1 MSATLLFGYNVES
14 IDGSVV
20 ALLRGNDVAL
30 DSPLFT
36 APTSFGAERRCLG
49 GHHVRN
55 FLEKLSNL
63 MIIRAIRQYSL
74 KGNGS
79 GGWPSL
85 FGRSVSLLHVR
96 GGRSSMDHEH
106 DHSVPAEPSPARPA
120 VLAS

>member
-1 MSATLLFGYNVES
+1 MSATLLFGCNVES
-14 IDGSVV
+14 IDGAER

-30 DSPLFT
+30 DSHLFP
-36 APTSFGAERRCLG
+36 APTNLGAERRCLG
-49 GHHVRN
+49 AHHVRN
-55 FLEKLSNL
+55 FLGKLANL
-63 MIIRAIRQYSL
+63 MIIREIRRTPLSRGDSGESL
-74 KGNGS
+74 
-79 GGWPSL
+79 SL